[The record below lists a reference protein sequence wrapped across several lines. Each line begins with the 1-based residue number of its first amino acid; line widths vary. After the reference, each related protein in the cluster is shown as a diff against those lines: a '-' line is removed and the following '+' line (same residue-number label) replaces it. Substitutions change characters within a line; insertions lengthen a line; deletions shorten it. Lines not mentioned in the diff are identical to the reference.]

1 MDNIWFTSAMMS
13 QSHSNR
19 NECIRQAL
27 TALRIIANEFDDNF
41 VSREAEST
49 LLALDEQRFNVAF
62 IGQFKRGKSSLINA
76 ILGEEILPTD
86 MLPVTSVIT
95 IVQFG
100 EHRRYIVNYNDGH
113 SDQIGIDSIPDFVS
127 EANNPSNVKA
137 VKDVVVELPI
147 PILQNGIRL
156 VDTPGIGSVFALN
169 TETTVT
175 YIPKIDIAVVVLG
188 SDPPVSAEEL
198 SLIKAVSQRA
208 NTLYVVLNKAD
219 LVDPQAIE
227 RVKEFTRDVIKSE
240 LGTEPER
247 IFHVSARDVL
257 KGKPDKELNALIQNL
272 VELSNQS
279 RTDLADSSAKYGVV
293 HLSQQLVQKIELEK
307 LALLAPIAELDA
319 RIVKFEQS
327 MQDISDLMLG
337 VLTRTRENMRYN
349 WETFETNRQNAVE
362 REKSIIIK
370 AIEHELQQTKCPKTS
385 YRKIGI
391 ELARTRIRAF
401 LEDWRQGSV
410 HWVNS
415 YYFSQVS
422 YVKSET
428 DQLIDRVAKAASEAF
443 GLTIQPFN
451 LGDTKYE
458 SHKFSFDLIIPVL
471 ALDISDFL
479 AFCIGLFM
487 PKKYVIA
494 FIIRQMEY
502 IIDQWLVRNM
512 YSIDESVIHWISSST
527 ALLHESMQESL
538 EAMQSEILSTLDEGR
553 KRRESGGAAIRNRL
567 DYLESLKARLDAL
580 CNEMRI
586 D

>member
-1 MDNIWFTSAMMS
+1 
-13 QSHSNR
+13 
-19 NECIRQAL
+19 
-27 TALRIIANEFDDNF
+27 
-41 VSREAEST
+41 
-49 LLALDEQRFNVAF
+49 
-62 IGQFKRGKSSLINA
+62 
-76 ILGEEILPTD
+76 
-86 MLPVTSVIT
+86 
-95 IVQFG
+95 
-100 EHRRYIVNYNDGH
+100 
-113 SDQIGIDSIPDFVS
+113 
-127 EANNPSNVKA
+127 
-137 VKDVVVELPI
+137 
-147 PILQNGIRL
+147 
-156 VDTPGIGSVFALN
+156 
-169 TETTVT
+169 
-175 YIPKIDIAVVVLG
+175 
-188 SDPPVSAEEL
+188 
-198 SLIKAVSQRA
+198 
-208 NTLYVVLNKAD
+208 
-219 LVDPQAIE
+219 
-227 RVKEFTRDVIKSE
+227 
-240 LGTEPER
+240 
-247 IFHVSARDVL
+247 
-257 KGKPDKELNALIQNL
+257 
-272 VELSNQS
+272 
-279 RTDLADSSAKYGVV
+279 
-293 HLSQQLVQKIELEK
+293 
-307 LALLAPIAELDA
+307 
-319 RIVKFEQS
+319 
-327 MQDISDLMLG
+327 
-337 VLTRTRENMRYN
+337 
-349 WETFETNRQNAVE
+349 
-362 REKSIIIK
+362 
-370 AIEHELQQTKCPKTS
+370 
-385 YRKIGI
+385 
-391 ELARTRIRAF
+391 
-401 LEDWRQGSV
+401 V